1 MKFSAIVANYNY
13 DRYLL
18 LAIKSLLAQS
28 YSDIEII
35 IVDDGSSDGSH
46 EIIKD
51 LHRQYPD
58 QVKYLF
64 QENNGHGG
72 AIYSGFQIATGTIIG
87 FLDSDDVWNPRKVE
101 KVIQLFKDNPNL
113 VGVIHPLNTIDADGV
128 VLSGAILPP
137 EVPNGDLSQVLLE
150 TGATWVYPPTSGI
163 TIHRSALEQI
173 LPMDPPEWRFWPDG
187 CLLYCAAFLGKVMV
201 VPETLGSYRNHG
213 KNTYWSEDKPDRDQQ
228 AKSLSGIQITN
239 VWINQFLVKINS
251 HKRVNLVDNLHY
263 RRAQYYYQEQFNWSE
278 FQAISSQIMGWRFYI
293 PKERIQFLLRFWMK
307 NLKFVLN
314 FKTSAENIV

>member
-1 MKFSAIVANYNY
+1 MKFSIIVANYNY
-13 DRYLL
+13 DRYLP
-18 LAIKSLLAQS
+18 LAVKSLLAQS

-35 IVDDGSSDGSH
+35 IVDDGSTDRSH
-46 EIIKD
+46 AIIKD
-51 LHRQYPD
+51 LHHQYPD

-87 FLDSDDVWNPRKVE
+87 FLDSDDMWNPRKVE
-101 KVIQLFKDNPNL
+101 KVIQLFKENPDL

-128 VLSGAILPP
+128 VLSDAILPP

-163 TIHRSALEQI
+163 TIHRSALERI

-187 CLLYCAAFLGKVMV
+187 CLLYCSAFLGKVMV
-201 VPETLGSYRNHG
+201 IPETLGSYRNHG
-213 KNTYWSEDKPDRDQQ
+213 KNTYWSEGSPDRAQQ
-228 AKSLSGIQITN
+228 AKSLNGIQITN
-239 VWINQFLVKINS
+239 VWLNQFLAKINS
-251 HKRVNLVDNLHY
+251 HERVNLLDNLHY
-263 RRAQYYYQEQFNWSE
+263 RRAQYYYQEQFNWLE
-278 FQAISSQIMGWRFYI
+278 FQEISSQIMGWRFYSS
-293 PKERIQFLLRFWMK
+293 KDKIQFLFRFWMK

-314 FKTSAENIV
+314 FKTSVENIV